1 MQPKLIIIPE
11 SSLVRGIKVRLIL
24 IIILTLII
32 VTPLRTQAPELP
44 EPKQELFLAQY
55 ELALQK
61 DIIEYYRSAN
71 SKELTIT
78 AYTAREE
85 ETNEDPRN
93 TALMEEPIPGYTVAV
108 SQDLKRWLG
117 KRIYIQGLG
126 VFRVNDL
133 MNKRFTNRVDILV
146 HSVRKARE
154 FGKQQRKVVLV
165 YEPTNK

>member
-93 TALMEEPIPGYTVAV
+93 TALMEEPTPGYTVAV

-146 HSVRKARE
+146 HSVRKALE

>member
-1 MQPKLIIIPE
+1 MIKLIIII
-11 SSLVRGIKVRLIL
+11 SL
-24 IIILTLII
+24 IIII
-32 VTPLRTQAPELP
+32 VTPLRTQAPKLP
-44 EPKQELFLAQY
+44 KPKQELFLAQY

-71 SKELTIT
+71 SKELTVT

-85 ETNEDPRN
+85 ETNSDPGN
-93 TALMEEPIPGYTVAV
+93 TALMEDPIPGYTVAV

-133 MNKRFTNRVDILV
+133 MNKRYEDRVDLLV
-146 HSVRKARE
+146 HSVKQARE

-165 YEPTNK
+165 YESTNKQ